1 MLQFF
6 IQAKF
11 QDSLKSPMSKISIV
25 CPVCNE
31 ADNLEELVT
40 RIFTVLAGYESSGDM
55 ELILVDDASTDKS
68 LSVMHNLAAR
78 FCNITVV
85 CHRERLGQ
93 GFALSSGFRAAK
105 GDIIITMDADL
116 QVFPEDI
123 PLFIVKI
130 KEGYDLVNGRR
141 VKRKG
146 RLFYRACSKI
156 FTLLVNVTFG
166 IFLRDAA
173 SNFTAVKKDFVRNLI
188 FVANDHR
195 FIVPILHRR
204 GAVRVAEVGIR
215 HSKRNKGKSKYSL
228 FKPIMAVPEFVS
240 FYFRLKNG
248 FYNIN
253 REMVG

>member
-1 MLQFF
+1 M
-6 IQAKF
+6 
-11 QDSLKSPMSKISIV
+11 DKISIV

-40 RIFTVLAGYESSGDM
+40 RIFTVLASYESSDDL

-68 LSVMHNLAAR
+68 LSVMYNLVAR

-85 CHRERLGQ
+85 CHRKRLGQ
-93 GFALSSGFRAAK
+93 GFALSSGFQAAK

-123 PLFIVKI
+123 PLFIAKI
-130 KEGYDLVNGRR
+130 KEGYDVVNGIR

-146 RLFYRACSKI
+146 KLVYRVCSRI
-156 FTLLVNVTFG
+156 FTLLVNVAFG

-173 SNFTAVKKDFVRNLI
+173 SNFTAVKKDFVKNL
-188 FVANDHR
+188 FFADNDHR

-204 GAVRVAEVGIR
+204 GALRIAEVSIR
-215 HSKRNKGKSKYSL
+215 HSRRSKGRSKYSL
-228 FKPIMAVPEFVS
+228 FKSIAAVPEFIS

-248 FYNIN
+248 FYNVN
-253 REMVG
+253 REMAG